1 MLGEPAENRT
11 FSDQEPAAVDS
22 SFNTCTECQVEVP
35 RYGEDDSSM
44 AAEAV
49 NDLTGLEW
57 ETWSDEAGRF
67 NSPRMPVDSSPVEV
81 TREGFT
87 QLA

>member
-1 MLGEPAENRT
+1 
-11 FSDQEPAAVDS
+11 
-22 SFNTCTECQVEVP
+22 
-35 RYGEDDSSM
+35 M

-67 NSPRMPVDSSPVEV
+67 NSPRMPVDSSPLEV